1 MSEHILHH
9 LGPLEVPGF
18 SPRLVRVYVPPR
30 RSHAAPPVF
39 YMFDGQNVFHDE
51 PSFAGG
57 WHLHT
62 TLARLASRGERVPIV
77 VGIDHGGGERIG
89 ELSPFPTRMG
99 HGRLEGFLE
108 WIVRDLAP
116 RIEHSFGASGDPADT
131 GIGGSSMGGLAALYA
146 HFRHPQ
152 RFGRVMSMS
161 PSLQIGGGA
170 IFDWIARQS
179 RPWTSRIY
187 LDAGGLEMRGHML
200 RAAASLADRLKE
212 RGWDAQSLKFVAAK
226 RGAHNEKA
234 WRRRA
239 PGAIRFL
246 FGNGKRR

>member
-1 MSEHILHH
+1 MPEPILHH
-9 LGPLEVPGF
+9 LGPFDVPGF
-18 SPRLVRVYVPPR
+18 SPRMVRVCVPPR
-30 RSHAAPPVF
+30 RSHAAPPVL
-39 YMFDGQNVFHDE
+39 YLFDGQNLFHDE

-62 TLARLASRGERVPIV
+62 TVARIAARRERAPIV
-77 VGIDHGGGERIG
+77 VGIDHGGHERIG

-108 WIVRDLAP
+108 WMVRELVP
-116 RIEHSFGASGDPADT
+116 RIGHAFGTSSDPADI

-146 HFRHPQ
+146 HFRHPY
-152 RFGRVMSMS
+152 RFGRAMSMS
-161 PSLQIGGGA
+161 PSLQIGQGA
-170 IFDWIARQS
+170 LFDWIASQA
-179 RPWTSRIY
+179 RPFPSRIY
-187 LDAGGLEMRGHML
+187 IDAGALEVGGHLL
-200 RAAASLADRLKE
+200 RATASLAQRLAE
-212 RGWDAQSLKFVAAK
+212 RGYDAQSLKFVAAK

-246 FGNGKRR
+246 FGNRRKR